1 MKIGKGCGR
10 PDMFELAFRL
20 LYDCNVAKR
29 SVIVV
34 LNASSL
40 KPVRFLFR
48 LAVGTVSIP
57 VPSHRRSLDVLL
69 LQASILALLLVWSGW
84 LYSIGD
90 YVTLIAICTSMD
102 VVILYWAAVRF
113 GIFDARFLF
122 LAVSSLYPLVPVVD
136 IFITGYELYDIQY
149 ASLTLLF
156 TMLSFSGFFAVSSL
170 DFSISRKM
178 PISDVLID
186 RISSAALVGLLLVA
200 FVGYLLFFYRDVG
213 FAMGSLT
220 RAEITSAISAP
231 FAALRLSFIVGLL
244 LLVAKFR
251 STHLE
256 GGRQVFSNA
265 ATGREAM
272 RVSLYVLVGLV
283 AVFGFM
289 EVILLGERR
298 LFLTFALA
306 SLCIAAP
313 RRIPLPVVI
322 ATPLLLIAFL
332 IQVLIRDAPV
342 EDWASR
348 LNEKNIR
355 VVLNPVNT
363 DFGAFGRIAED
374 ILSGGPTGH
383 FPSYS
388 DAVLTLVPRVLYPDR
403 PEPIGVWFVR
413 RYHPKD
419 WVIGGGLAFNLVVE
433 AVLNLGWLGPV
444 ILGMLLGL
452 LFSVFIHSSVRNRLN
467 QGLLV
472 FALVFAMRFDMATLL
487 KTVFIVASA
496 AAAWVLILIR
506 LRGSRSQAQSQPT

>member
-1 MKIGKGCGR
+1 V
-10 PDMFELAFRL
+10 FELAFHL
-20 LYDCNVAKR
+20 LYDCNCAKR
-29 SVIVV
+29 FVIVV
-34 LNASSL
+34 RNASSL
-40 KPVRFLFR
+40 KPIRLFR
-48 LAVGTVSIP
+48 LAVGTVRIP
-57 VPSHRRSLDVLL
+57 LPSHLRSLDVLL
-69 LQASILALLLVWSGW
+69 LQASILVFLSVWSGW
-84 LYSIGD
+84 HYSIGD

-102 VVILYWAAVRF
+102 FVILYWAAVRF

-122 LAVSSLYPLVPVVD
+122 LAVSSLYPFVPVVD
-136 IFITGYELYDIQY
+136 IFLRGYELYDIQY
-149 ASLTLLF
+149 SSLTLLF
-156 TMLSFSGFFAVSSL
+156 TMLSFSGFFTVSSL

-178 PISDVLID
+178 PVSDVLID
-186 RISSAALVGLLLVA
+186 RISSVALMRSLFVA
-200 FVGYLLFFYRDVG
+200 FVLYLLFLYRDVG
-213 FAMGSLT
+213 FAVGSLT

-231 FAALRLSFIVGLL
+231 FAVLRLGFIVGLL

-251 STHLE
+251 SIHL
-256 GGRQVFSNA
+256 GGRRQVFSNA
-265 ATGREAM
+265 ATGREATH
-272 RVSLYVLVGLV
+272 VSPYVLAASVLV

-306 SLCIAAP
+306 SLGIAAP
-313 RRIPLPVVI
+313 RRIPLPLVI
-322 ATPLLLIAFL
+322 ATPLLLLAFL
-332 IQVLIRDAPV
+332 VQVLIRDAPV

-348 LNEKNIR
+348 LSEKNVRI
-355 VVLNPVNT
+355 VLNPVNT

-374 ILSGGPTGH
+374 ILSGGPTGP

-413 RYHPKD
+413 RYHPKE
-419 WVIGGGLAFNLVVE
+419 WAIGGGLAFNLIVE

-452 LFSVFIHSSVRNRLN
+452 LFSVFIDPSVRNRLN

-487 KTVFIVASA
+487 KTVVIVASA
-496 AAAWVLILIR
+496 AAGWVLILMC
-506 LRGSRSQAQSQPT
+506 LPLSRSEAPSQPT

>member
-1 MKIGKGCGR
+1 
-10 PDMFELAFRL
+10 
-20 LYDCNVAKR
+20 
-29 SVIVV
+29 
-34 LNASSL
+34 L
-40 KPVRFLFR
+40 KPVRFLLR
-48 LAVGTVSIP
+48 LAVGTVRIP
-57 VPSHRRSLDVLL
+57 LPSDLRSLDVLL
-69 LQASILALLLVWSGW
+69 LQASILLLLLVWSGW

-102 VVILYWAAVRF
+102 FVILYWAAIRF

-122 LAVSSLYPLVPVVD
+122 LAVSSLYPFVPVVD
-136 IFITGYELYDIQY
+136 IFLTEYELYDIQY
-149 ASLTLLF
+149 SSLTLLF
-156 TMLSFSGFFAVSSL
+156 TMLFFSGFFAVSSL

-178 PISDVLID
+178 SVSDILID
-186 RISSAALVGLLLVA
+186 RISSVALMCSLFVA
-200 FVGYLLFFYRDVG
+200 FIVYLVFLYRDVG
-213 FAMGSLT
+213 FAVGSLT
-220 RAEITSAISAP
+220 RAEITSAISPP
-231 FAALRLSFIVGLL
+231 FAVLRLGLIVGLL

-251 STHLE
+251 GIHLA
-256 GGRQVFSNA
+256 GSRQVFSHA
-265 ATGREAM
+265 ATGREAT
-272 RVSLYVLVGLV
+272 RESRYVLAASVLV

-298 LFLTFALA
+298 LFLAFALA

-313 RRIPLPVVI
+313 RRIPLPVVL

-332 IQVLIRDAPV
+332 VQVLIRGAPV

-348 LNEKNIR
+348 LTEHNIR

-363 DFGAFGRIAED
+363 DFGAFGRIAQD
-374 ILSGGPTGH
+374 ILSSGPTGP

-413 RYHPKD
+413 KYHPKE
-419 WVIGGGLAFNLVVE
+419 WVIGGGLAFNLVIE
-433 AVLNLGWLGPV
+433 AVLNLGWSGPM

-452 LFSVFIHSSVRNRLN
+452 LFSVFIDSSVRNRLN

-487 KTVFIVASA
+487 KTVVIVASA
-496 AAAWVLILIR
+496 ASGWLLILI
-506 LRGSRSQAQSQPT
+506 LPPWSRRPASSQPT